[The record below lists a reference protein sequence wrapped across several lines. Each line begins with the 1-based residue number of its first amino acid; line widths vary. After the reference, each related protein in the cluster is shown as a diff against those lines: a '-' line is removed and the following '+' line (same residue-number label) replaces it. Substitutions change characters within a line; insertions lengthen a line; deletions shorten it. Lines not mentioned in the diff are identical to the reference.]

1 MKSIHKADALHNV
14 PVNIRKNRFA
24 ILIPLSIIFLSAAFL
39 IRVVLL
45 TKTWHAVHP
54 GTGLLLKIFGVGFFF
69 DCVTFT
75 YAAAI
80 AAALLMALPERIYRS
95 SLFYYVHLLSLYSA
109 VIAIVFNSFAEYL
122 FFDEYGT
129 RFNFIAV
136 DYLLYT
142 TEVVKNIWESYPMP
156 VLLSVILGLSSL
168 LFIPVWRLSA
178 SARYTTTPLLLRI
191 KLGTVFLLLPVLSL
205 LFVDQSLSRISSNMY
220 ANELAANGVY
230 SLCAA
235 FINNQIDYE
244 SFYATLDNETIFK
257 KLHSMLKETDSE
269 YVSGELFNISRKV
282 TEEGPDKRLNVI
294 TIIVESLSAEYLG
307 SFGNKK
313 GLTPYLDALA
323 EQSLLF
329 THLYATGTRTD
340 RGLEAIT
347 LSVPPTPGR
356 SLVKRQHNEDL
367 FSWGSVMQSKGYET
381 MFLYGGNGYFDNM
394 NYFFSHNGYRTID
407 RGNIASHNIQFENA
421 WGVCDEDLF
430 AQAIR
435 EFNESYKNRRPF
447 FAEIMTTSNHRPYTY
462 PEGKIDI
469 PSHSGRNGAVKYT
482 DYAIGKFIENAKKEP
497 WFRDTIFIIVADH
510 CANSAGKTALPVK
523 RYEIPM
529 LVYSP
534 SHIQPARIDRLA
546 SQIDI
551 APTVLDLLDFSY
563 EDRFFGKDILEMTPE
578 QGRAF
583 IGTYQKLGYISNDR
597 LVILTPGKNVE
608 LYHFERFTGKMA
620 KIAPEAE
627 IESEAIG
634 YYQGSS
640 YLLKQRVPLRER
652 IREG

>member
-1 MKSIHKADALHNV
+1 MRI
-14 PVNIRKNRFA
+14 
-24 ILIPLSIIFLSAAFL
+24 ILL
-39 IRVVLL
+39 V
-45 TKTWHAVHP
+45 KTWHAIHP
-54 GTGLLLKIFGVGFFF
+54 GTGLVLKIVGVGFFY

-80 AAALLMALPERIYRS
+80 AAFCLMVIPEKIYKSRG
-95 SLFYYVHLLSLYSA
+95 FYYVQLLSMFS
-109 VIAIVFNSFAEYL
+109 VVFAIVFNGFAEYL

-136 DYLLYT
+136 DYLVYT
-142 TEVVKNIWESYPMP
+142 TEVVRNIWESYPML
-156 VLLSVILGLSSL
+156 VLLSAIFALSSL
-168 LFIPVWRLSA
+168 LFIPVWRCVA
-178 SARYTTTPLLLRI
+178 SAQYAVTPLLQRI
-191 KLGTVFLLLPVLSL
+191 KQGAVFLLLPVLSL
-205 LFVDQSLSRISSNMY
+205 LFVNQSISRISSNMY
-220 ANELAANGVY
+220 ANELAANGIY
-230 SLCAA
+230 NLCAA
-235 FINNQIDYE
+235 FKNNQIDYE
-244 SFYATLDNETIFK
+244 SFYAMRNNETIFK
-257 KLHSMLKETDSE
+257 KLRSMLKEDDSE
-269 YVSGELFNISRKV
+269 YVSANIFDISRKV

-323 EQSLLF
+323 EQSLFF

-347 LSVPPTPGR
+347 LSVPPMPGR
-356 SLVKRQHNEDL
+356 SLVKRQNNEGL
-367 FSWGSVMQSKGYET
+367 FSWGSVMQAKGYET
-381 MFLYGGNGYFDNM
+381 MFLYGGYGYFDNM

-407 RGNIASHNIQFENA
+407 RKDIAARNIHFENA

-430 AQAIR
+430 TQAIR
-435 EFNESYKNRRPF
+435 EFNASYTNKRPF

-462 PEGKIDI
+462 PEGRIDI

-497 WFRDTIFIIVADH
+497 WFRDTIFVIVADH

-523 RYEIPM
+523 KYEIPL

-534 SHIQPARIDRLA
+534 AHIQPARVDRLA

-563 EDRFFGKDILEMTPE
+563 EDCFFGKDILEITPE

-583 IGTYQKLGYISNDR
+583 IGTYQKLGYIKNDR
-597 LVILTPGKNVE
+597 LVILTPGKKVE
-608 LYHFERFTGKMA
+608 LYYFERLTGKMA
-620 KIAPEAE
+620 KIAPEAGME
-627 IESEAIG
+627 EEAIS

-640 YLLKQRVPLRER
+640 YLMKQKKPIGSRFVKAESGSSL
-652 IREG
+652 